1 MPKTK
6 YEVILAIVNE
16 GLADD
21 VMDVAR
27 ECGVRGGTI
36 LTARGV
42 TNEEAAAFF
51 GISIHSEK
59 EILMMVDAGE
69 EKGAIE
75 EEEKDCI
82 NSYCSYS
89 RCGYGAYH
97 CIELRWRSRHLFGY
111 YHSYSERI

>member
-1 MPKTK
+1 MPNTK

-27 ECGVRGGTI
+27 EHGVRGGTI

-59 EILMMVDAGE
+59 EILMMVVENSIKNAVLNAVYDKLDMSKKTKGIVFSLPVSAAAGLVGQDE
-69 EKGAIE
+69 EK
-75 EEEKDCI
+75 K
-82 NSYCSYS
+82 
-89 RCGYGAYH
+89 
-97 CIELRWRSRHLFGY
+97 
-111 YHSYSERI
+111 

>member
-1 MPKTK
+1 MPSNK
-6 YEVILAIVNE
+6 YELILAIVNE

-59 EILMMVDAGE
+59 EILMMVVEKSIKNNVFNAVYDKLEMSKKTKGIVFSLPVSAAAGLVGQDDE
-69 EKGAIE
+69 NK
-75 EEEKDCI
+75 
-82 NSYCSYS
+82 
-89 RCGYGAYH
+89 
-97 CIELRWRSRHLFGY
+97 
-111 YHSYSERI
+111 

>member
-1 MPKTK
+1 MRSSK

-16 GLADD
+16 GMADD

-59 EILMMVDAGE
+59 EILMMVVEKAIKNNVLNAIYDKLEMSKKTKGIVFSLPVSAAAGLVGQDE
-69 EKGAIE
+69 E
-75 EEEKDCI
+75 
-82 NSYCSYS
+82 
-89 RCGYGAYH
+89 
-97 CIELRWRSRHLFGY
+97 
-111 YHSYSERI
+111 

>member
-1 MPKTK
+1 MPSNK
-6 YEVILAIVNE
+6 YELILAIVNE
-16 GLADD
+16 GMADD

-59 EILMMVDAGE
+59 EILMMVVEKSIKNNVFNAVYDKLEMSKKTKGIVFSLPVSAAAGLVGQDDE
-69 EKGAIE
+69 NK
-75 EEEKDCI
+75 
-82 NSYCSYS
+82 
-89 RCGYGAYH
+89 
-97 CIELRWRSRHLFGY
+97 
-111 YHSYSERI
+111 